1 MKIIKIILLSFFLS
15 SGCYAAVITSE
26 GSFKHDGNNF
36 SPRQACE
43 IAKKRAKE
51 KAIIDALGLNIS
63 LEEVQKCDETDGK
76 FDCRSNQVSIKSLN
90 GEITEMK
97 VIDKNE
103 GIEELADIKLYYCK
117 VVIQANVEQKIIE
130 NKNFDFQVSLNK
142 INFIDGDED
151 LNIKLILGEK
161 TYLNV
166 FIYFPYEKNFK
177 VERIFP
183 NSVEKEKNYIIT
195 DQFSLPAKNDK
206 GEQLKYT
213 VNFPREIKR
222 EKVDEHL
229 IFIASK
235 KDIKLLNKYFSL
247 EDLNKRLIEIGKN
260 NIVRKVQKTY
270 TIRKK

>member
-1 MKIIKIILLSFFLS
+1 MEETGNIPTSMGIGIKSNMLKEVFKYKRTIPVRNVKYNKSKLYEQMLPMVVFIAVDADPKIKAKINENNKNNFLSLFLS

-130 NKNFDFQVSLNK
+130 DKNL
-142 INFIDGDED
+142 
-151 LNIKLILGEK
+151 
-161 TYLNV
+161 T
-166 FIYFPYEKNFK
+166 FK
-177 VERIFP
+177 
-183 NSVEKEKNYIIT
+183 
-195 DQFSLPAKNDK
+195 
-206 GEQLKYT
+206 
-213 VNFPREIKR
+213 
-222 EKVDEHL
+222 
-229 IFIASK
+229 
-235 KDIKLLNKYFSL
+235 
-247 EDLNKRLIEIGKN
+247 
-260 NIVRKVQKTY
+260 
-270 TIRKK
+270 

>member
-1 MKIIKIILLSFFLS
+1 MFLS

-26 GSFKHDGNNF
+26 GSFKHDGSNF

-130 NKNFDFQVSLNK
+130 DKNFDFQVSMNK

-166 FIYFPYEKNFK
+166 FIYFPYQKNDK
-177 VERIFP
+177 VQKIFP
-183 NSVEKEKNYIIT
+183 DPEKKEENYIT
-195 DQFSLPAKNDK
+195 TNQFSLPTKDDK
-206 GEQLKYT
+206 GKQLKY
-213 VNFPREIKR
+213 VVEFPMETKR

-247 EDLNKRLIEIGKN
+247 EDFNKRLIEIGKN